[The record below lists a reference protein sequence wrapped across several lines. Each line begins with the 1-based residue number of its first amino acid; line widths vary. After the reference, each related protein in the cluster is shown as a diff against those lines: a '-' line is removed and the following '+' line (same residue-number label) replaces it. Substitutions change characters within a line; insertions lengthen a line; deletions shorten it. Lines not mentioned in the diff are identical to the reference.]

1 MLQTVFVISIFP
13 SIFML
18 HEMEEIIYFKKFGK
32 FSHHYNL
39 PKSIIK
45 VNRKITSLSTAKF
58 ASVVFEEFILLLLI
72 SFLCLY
78 KKNETT
84 SLIYAGFMSAYNIH
98 IIFHIVQSIYLKKY
112 VPGLVGGITS
122 FFITCI
128 LINLIWNFSIIH
140 FILITIF
147 CLIFII
153 INLWVCYYLLL
164 RKAS

>member
-1 MLQTVFVISIFP
+1 MLQTVFVMSIFP
-13 SIFML
+13 SIFMI

-32 FSHHYNL
+32 VSYHYHL

-45 VNRKITSLSTAKF
+45 INRRITSLSTAKF
-58 ASVVFEEFILLLLI
+58 ANVVFEEFILLLLI

-78 KKNETT
+78 IKNKTT
-84 SLIYAGFMSAYNIH
+84 SLIYTGFMSAYNIH
-98 IIFHIVQSIYLKKY
+98 IIFHILQSIYLKKY
-112 VPGLVGGITS
+112 VPGLVGGIIS

-128 LINLIWNFSIIH
+128 LINLIWNFNIIH
-140 FILITIF
+140 FILMTIF

-164 RKAS
+164 KN